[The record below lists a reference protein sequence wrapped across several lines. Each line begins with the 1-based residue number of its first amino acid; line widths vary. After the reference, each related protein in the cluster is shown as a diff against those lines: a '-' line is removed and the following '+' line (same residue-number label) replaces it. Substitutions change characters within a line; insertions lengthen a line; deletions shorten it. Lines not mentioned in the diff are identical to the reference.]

1 MDDTRSRE
9 SGLQRHPHVPKLRW
23 ARIDIRRHQRE
34 CDRSESGCRGRLR
47 GHSFLR
53 SGDDGDG
60 HQQGHLDDSESSSLQ
75 LQQCGR
81 RGAMGTDIHKC
92 RYQAKRC
99 RSVGADRPSC
109 SEHHPAGHP
118 VKRSFAAAGGAP
130 SMNIREM
137 LEKIEFDTL
146 APRAAKSAE
155 TRGRDRAEPE
165 DDLRPSYQRDRD
177 RIIHSKAFR
186 RLKHK
191 TQVFLAP
198 EGDHYRTRLTH
209 VLEVTQIG
217 RTIAKSLRLNEVLT
231 EAIGLGHDLGH
242 SAFGPAGEAAL
253 NKLVKGGFDHYRQ
266 SVRVVEVL
274 ENDGRGLNLT
284 IEVRDGILKHS
295 KGEKGEL
302 LRRRPKSRALTLE
315 GDIVRISDIIAY
327 VNHDIDDGVRA
338 GIIAADDIPKD
349 IRETLGATG
358 SDRIDRMVRDV
369 IAATL
374 SCDYEAIS
382 MSPEVYESLE
392 ALRTFMF
399 QNLYLTPAVRS
410 EFEKA
415 QGVLTT
421 LFEYV
426 TSHPQE
432 FFSDK
437 SEEPVERLAID
448 FIAGMTDRYAI
459 NLYER
464 LFVPKARV

>member
-1 MDDTRSRE
+1 MTS
-9 SGLQRHPHVPKLRW
+9 
-23 ARIDIRRHQRE
+23 
-34 CDRSESGCRGRLR
+34 
-47 GHSFLR
+47 
-53 SGDDGDG
+53 
-60 HQQGHLDDSESSSLQ
+60 
-75 LQQCGR
+75 
-81 RGAMGTDIHKC
+81 
-92 RYQAKRC
+92 
-99 RSVGADRPSC
+99 
-109 SEHHPAGHP
+109 
-118 VKRSFAAAGGAP
+118 
-130 SMNIREM
+130 IREM
-137 LEKIEFDTL
+137 LENIERDTMVS
-146 APRAAKSAE
+146 RAALSAQ
-155 TRGRDRAEPE
+155 TRGRDREEPE

-209 VLEVTQIG
+209 VLEVTQIA
-217 RTIAKSLRLNEVLT
+217 RTIAKSLLLNEVLT

-242 SAFGPAGEAAL
+242 SAFGHAGEAAL

-274 ENDGRGLNLT
+274 EDLNLT

-327 VNHDIDDGVRA
+327 VNHDIDDGIRA
-338 GIIAADDIPKD
+338 GLLGENDIPKE
-349 IRETLGATG
+349 IRTALGRTG
-358 SDRIDRMVRDV
+358 SQRIDRMVRDV
-369 IAATL
+369 LAATPA
-374 SCDYEAIS
+374 CDYDAIM
-382 MSPEVYESLE
+382 MSPEVLQALE
-392 ALRTFMF
+392 ELRTFMF
-399 QNLYLTPAVRS
+399 QNMYLTPTVRN

-415 QGVLTT
+415 QRILTT

-426 TSHPQE
+426 TEHPEQ
-432 FFSDK
+432 FFGEK
-437 SEEPVERLAID
+437 NEEPIERLAID

-464 LFVPKARV
+464 LFVPRAWV

>member
-1 MDDTRSRE
+1 
-9 SGLQRHPHVPKLRW
+9 
-23 ARIDIRRHQRE
+23 
-34 CDRSESGCRGRLR
+34 
-47 GHSFLR
+47 
-53 SGDDGDG
+53 
-60 HQQGHLDDSESSSLQ
+60 
-75 LQQCGR
+75 
-81 RGAMGTDIHKC
+81 
-92 RYQAKRC
+92 
-99 RSVGADRPSC
+99 
-109 SEHHPAGHP
+109 
-118 VKRSFAAAGGAP
+118 
-130 SMNIREM
+130 MNIREK

-146 APRAAKSAE
+146 VPRAAKSAQ
-155 TRGRDRAEPE
+155 TRGRDREEPE

-177 RIIHSKAFR
+177 RIIHCKAFR

-198 EGDHYRTRLTH
+198 EGDHFRTRLTH
-209 VLEVTQIG
+209 VLEVTQIA
-217 RTIAKSLRLNEVLT
+217 RTIAKSLLLNEVLT
-231 EAIGLGHDLGH
+231 EAVGLGHDLGH
-242 SAFGPAGEAAL
+242 SAFGHAGEAAL

-274 ENDGRGLNLT
+274 EDLNLT

-327 VNHDIDDGVRA
+327 VNHDIDDGIRA
-338 GIIAADDIPKD
+338 GLLTADDIPKE
-349 IRETLGATG
+349 IRNALGTTG
-358 SDRIDRMVRDV
+358 AQRIDRMVRDV
-369 IAATL
+369 ISATL
-374 SCDYEAIS
+374 ACDYDAI
-382 MSPEVYESLE
+382 MMTPEVLQALE
-392 ALRTFMF
+392 ELRTYMF
-399 QNLYLTPAVRS
+399 QNLYLTPPVRS

-421 LFEYV
+421 LFQYV
-426 TSHPQE
+426 TSHPEE
-432 FFSDK
+432 FFDGK

>member
-1 MDDTRSRE
+1 MT
-9 SGLQRHPHVPKLRW
+9 
-23 ARIDIRRHQRE
+23 
-34 CDRSESGCRGRLR
+34 
-47 GHSFLR
+47 
-53 SGDDGDG
+53 
-60 HQQGHLDDSESSSLQ
+60 
-75 LQQCGR
+75 
-81 RGAMGTDIHKC
+81 T
-92 RYQAKRC
+92 
-99 RSVGADRPSC
+99 
-109 SEHHPAGHP
+109 
-118 VKRSFAAAGGAP
+118 
-130 SMNIREM
+130 IREM
-137 LEKIEFDTL
+137 LENIERDTMV
-146 APRAAKSAE
+146 ARAARSAQS
-155 TRGRDRAEPE
+155 RGRDREEAE

-177 RIIHSKAFR
+177 RIIHCKAFR

-209 VLEVTQIG
+209 VLEVTQIA

-242 SAFGPAGEAAL
+242 SAFGHAGEAAL

-266 SVRVVEVL
+266 SVRVVEKL
-274 ENDGRGLNLT
+274 EKDGAGLNLT

-302 LRRRPKSRALTLE
+302 LRSRPKSRALTLE

-327 VNHDIDDGVRA
+327 VNHDIDDGIRA
-338 GIIAADDIPKD
+338 GIISESDIPAG
-349 IRETLGATG
+349 IRATLGG
-358 SDRIDRMVRDV
+358 RGRDRIDRMVRDV
-369 IAATL
+369 IASTL
-374 SCDYEAIS
+374 ACDYDAI
-382 MSPEVYESLE
+382 MLSPEILQALE
-392 ALRTFMF
+392 DLRTFMF

>member
-1 MDDTRSRE
+1 
-9 SGLQRHPHVPKLRW
+9 
-23 ARIDIRRHQRE
+23 
-34 CDRSESGCRGRLR
+34 
-47 GHSFLR
+47 
-53 SGDDGDG
+53 
-60 HQQGHLDDSESSSLQ
+60 
-75 LQQCGR
+75 
-81 RGAMGTDIHKC
+81 
-92 RYQAKRC
+92 
-99 RSVGADRPSC
+99 
-109 SEHHPAGHP
+109 
-118 VKRSFAAAGGAP
+118 
-130 SMNIREM
+130 MNIREM
-137 LEKIEFDTL
+137 LEKIEYDTL
-146 APRAAKSAE
+146 VPRAAKSAE
-155 TRGRDRAEPE
+155 SRGRDRPEPE

-209 VLEVTQIG
+209 VLEVTQIA

-242 SAFGPAGEAAL
+242 SAFGHAGEAAL

-327 VNHDIDDGVRA
+327 VNHDIDDGIRA
-338 GIIAADDIPKD
+338 GLLKENDIP
-349 IRETLGATG
+349 REVRSALGRNT
-358 SDRIDRMVRDV
+358 SERIDRMVRDV
-369 IAATL
+369 ITATL
-374 SCDYEAIS
+374 ACDYEAIN
-382 MSPEVYESLE
+382 MTPEILQALE
-392 ALRTFMF
+392 ELRTFMF
-399 QNLYLTPAVRS
+399 QNMYLTPAVRG

-415 QGVLTT
+415 QRILTA
-421 LFEYV
+421 LFEHV
-426 TSHPQE
+426 TAHPDE
-432 FFSDK
+432 FFAK
-437 SEEPVERLAID
+437 TTEPVERLAID

-459 NLYER
+459 NLYQK
-464 LFVPKARV
+464 LFVPRAWV

>member
-1 MDDTRSRE
+1 
-9 SGLQRHPHVPKLRW
+9 
-23 ARIDIRRHQRE
+23 
-34 CDRSESGCRGRLR
+34 
-47 GHSFLR
+47 
-53 SGDDGDG
+53 
-60 HQQGHLDDSESSSLQ
+60 
-75 LQQCGR
+75 
-81 RGAMGTDIHKC
+81 
-92 RYQAKRC
+92 
-99 RSVGADRPSC
+99 
-109 SEHHPAGHP
+109 
-118 VKRSFAAAGGAP
+118 
-130 SMNIREM
+130 MNIRET
-137 LEKIEFDTL
+137 LEKIEYDTL
-146 APRAAKSAE
+146 VPRAAKSAE
-155 TRGRDRAEPE
+155 TRGRDRKEPE

-177 RIIHSKAFR
+177 RIIHCKAFR

-242 SAFGPAGEAAL
+242 SAFGHAGEAAL

-284 IEVRDGILKHS
+284 VEVRDGILKHS

-302 LRRRPKSRALTLE
+302 LRSRPKSRALTLE

-327 VNHDIDDGVRA
+327 VNHDIDDGIRA
-338 GIIAADDIPKD
+338 GLLAEDDIPKV
-349 IRETLGATG
+349 IRKTLGRAG
-358 SDRIDRMVRDV
+358 SQRIDRMVRDV
-369 IAATL
+369 IAETL
-374 SCDYEAIS
+374 ACDYEAIR
-382 MSPEVYESLE
+382 MSAEVLQALE
-392 ALRTFMF
+392 ELRAFMF
-399 QNLYLTPAVRS
+399 GNLYLTPAVRS

-415 QGVLTT
+415 QGMLTT
-421 LFEYV
+421 LFQYV
-426 TSHPQE
+426 TAHPIE
-432 FFSDK
+432 FFGERND
-437 SEEPVERLAID
+437 EPVERLAID